1 MTVPAAAPLPAM
13 TPAYVVGR
21 ITVKSPAHWD
31 DYRARVP
38 ATLVP
43 FGGELVFRGRSDRTF
58 AGHAPPADIVV
69 IRFPSARAAADW
81 HDSPAYQAL
90 VPLRLLAADVDLAS
104 YAT

>member
-1 MTVPAAAPLPAM
+1 MPDQPAL

-38 ATLVP
+38 ATIAP
-43 FGGELVFRGRSDRTF
+43 FGGELVFRGHVDRAF
-58 AGHAPPADIVV
+58 AGDCAHPDIVV
-69 IRFPSARAAADW
+69 IRFPSRQAAADW

-90 VPLRLLAADVDLAS
+90 VPLRLQAAEVELAC